1 MRNLGARD
9 QGIYGPIAS
18 IESLHALVSG
28 FADSLG
34 VSLETMSS
42 NHEGAILEFIH
53 ESAPRVDGYMINPA
67 GLTTY
72 GEATRHALVDTGR
85 PYAEV
90 HFSNLAVHLEAIS
103 GVNRLE
109 SRFTKS
115 ATGLAMGFRQYSYLG
130 GLLMLVLGLD
140 DSNFLGSRTRSE

>member
-1 MRNLGARD
+1 MKLRPDQARKWRIALIDGPNMRNLGKRD
-9 QGIYGPIAS
+9 QGIYGPISS

-42 NHEGAILEFIH
+42 NHEGAILDFIH
-53 ESAPRVDGYMINPA
+53 ESALRIDGYMINPA

-72 GEATRHALVDTGR
+72 GEATRHALCDTGR

-90 HFSNLAVHLEAIS
+90 HFSNLA
-103 GVNRLE
+103 G
-109 SRFTKS
+109 
-115 ATGLAMGFRQYSYLG
+115 
-130 GLLMLVLGLD
+130 
-140 DSNFLGSRTRSE
+140 TRRW